1 MKALMIIKKIV
12 PLWLINTLLLLLLP
26 ACLSSPAGIPK
37 LNLPGVSLLD
47 EPSRGAITEAAWSAD
62 SQSLLVIN
70 WEGRDHALYGSVY
83 LLDVK
88 NNKTTPLLESAKLI
102 NVTNPHLSADGV
114 TALFHVETS
123 PFGYGLHELNLQ
135 TGEVNIISDSTLAA
149 WSKSEDAVALLNA
162 SECHTTELS
171 RRVICVVDTATGQQK
186 MIYSSN
192 QSVPYGGM
200 DWSPDNSQLVISLD
214 ESYSNPT
221 DPYRRRLYLYD
232 FHSGDLSPLTPAQID
247 ATDPA
252 WSPDGKYIAY
262 TEFEN
267 NSSGEHIMVM
277 RADGS
282 CKVPIIFT
290 AGSVASPAWSPDGNW
305 LAVVFD
311 SRLYKIDLNDETIK
325 RTLASCP

>member
-1 MKALMIIKKIV
+1 MILKTVKNTAR
-12 PLWLINTLLLLLLP
+12 LCLISVTLLLLVP
-26 ACLSSPAGIPK
+26 ACLSSPAEIPK
-37 LNLPGVSLLD
+37 LDLPGVSLLD

-70 WEGRDHALYGSVY
+70 WEGRDHTLYGSVY

-88 NNKTTPLLESAKLI
+88 NNKTTPLLESTNLL
-102 NVTNPHLSADGV
+102 NVTNPHFSADGV
-114 TALFHVETS
+114 TVLFQVETS
-123 PFGYGLHELNLQ
+123 PFGHGLHALNLQ
-135 TGEVNIISDSTLAA
+135 TGEVKVISDSFLAA
-149 WSKSEDAVALLNA
+149 WSESEDAVALINA
-162 SECHTTELS
+162 SECPTTDPS

-186 MIYSSN
+186 IIYSSN
-192 QSVPYGGM
+192 QRVPYGGI

-267 NSSGEHIMVM
+267 NSIGEQLMLM

-282 CKVPIIFT
+282 CKAPLIPA
-290 AGSVASPAWSPDGNW
+290 AGFVDSPAWSPDGNW
-305 LAVVFD
+305 LSVVFGF
-311 SRLYKIDLNDETIK
+311 RLYKIDLNDEAIK
-325 RTLASCP
+325 RTLAKCP